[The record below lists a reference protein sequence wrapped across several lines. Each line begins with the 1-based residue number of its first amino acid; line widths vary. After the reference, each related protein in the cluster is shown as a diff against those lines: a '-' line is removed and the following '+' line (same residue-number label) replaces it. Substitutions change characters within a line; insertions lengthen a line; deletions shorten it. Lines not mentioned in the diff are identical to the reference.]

1 MKYSKKVAM
10 IFHLACFP
18 KMLFC
23 LSSRILQAIFL
34 SCSQSS
40 LDLAAT
46 SQQVI
51 GEGASFAVN
60 QIVLFHLPLYNTG
73 PNIVSFWLY
82 CIFLEEVLVAAP
94 RKSPRRFTMGT
105 IKNRCTQPAILKFK
119 PQKELLNM
127 ISDILSGGNIN
138 EKIVSR
144 MFSKTT

>member
-40 LDLAAT
+40 LDLAAA

-51 GEGASFAVN
+51 GERASFAVN
-60 QIVLFHLPLYNTG
+60 QIVLFHLPFYNTG
-73 PNIVSFWLY
+73 PNIVSF
-82 CIFLEEVLVAAP
+82 
-94 RKSPRRFTMGT
+94 
-105 IKNRCTQPAILKFK
+105 
-119 PQKELLNM
+119 
-127 ISDILSGGNIN
+127 
-138 EKIVSR
+138 
-144 MFSKTT
+144 